1 MHYDAGRSDRQQG
14 SAGGFAVEW
23 VSCGLSCRRD
33 YDRYLS
39 WDRKHKNFFISLA
52 FFVKFMHPEKTGAKN
67 EKKESKKFDCPEI
80 FEIVH
85 QLLKRAM
92 ERISFEDID
101 IYNVLSSMHEGV
113 VIADI
118 TGKVIFF
125 NQTQGRIDDISP
137 ADVIG
142 KQLLDIYQLTPKTSP
157 IMRCLASGDPIINEP
172 MVYRTR
178 LGRVCNILSN
188 AFPLYKSQKL
198 IGAITFSKEY
208 QQLEKV
214 ILSQSASADTVHNKS
229 LNGTRFSFKD
239 IIAADPK
246 MQDAIRIARM
256 SAGSPSPIMISGE
269 TGTGKE
275 LFAQSIHNHSPR
287 RKKPFIPVNCA
298 AIPENLLEGILF
310 GTSRGSFT
318 GAIDKPGLF
327 EQANGGTI
335 FLDELNSMPLTLQVK
350 LLRVI
355 QEKKVRKLGSLK
367 ETDLDVKILSSVGQP
382 PLKII
387 QNGSLRMDL
396 FYRMGVVSILLPPLR
411 ERKGELDMLIQH
423 FISKY
428 NQSLGENVKTI
439 SFRVATL
446 FAGYQWPGNVRE
458 LEHIIEAAMNMVDG
472 AGMIRLAHLP
482 PHIFSFAGRETPA
495 VTTTETDIP
504 RGIGTSLPKTQKT
517 HEQQMI
523 INALTRSRGNA
534 AKAARFLDISPQS
547 FHYKLKKYGI
557 ERKAYMVQTRM

>member
-1 MHYDAGRSDRQQG
+1 
-14 SAGGFAVEW
+14 
-23 VSCGLSCRRD
+23 
-33 YDRYLS
+33 
-39 WDRKHKNFFISLA
+39 
-52 FFVKFMHPEKTGAKN
+52 
-67 EKKESKKFDCPEI
+67 
-80 FEIVH
+80 
-85 QLLKRAM
+85 M
-92 ERISFEDID
+92 ERINFEDID
-101 IYNVLSSMHEGV
+101 IYSVLSSMHEGV

-125 NQTQGRIDDISP
+125 NQTQGRIDDIAP
-137 ADVIG
+137 ADVVG
-142 KQLLDIYQLTPKTSP
+142 KQLLDIYQLTPETSP

-188 AFPLYKSQKL
+188 AFPLYKTGKL

-214 ILSQSASADTVHNKS
+214 ILSQSASADSVYRKS
-229 LNGTRFSFKD
+229 LNGTRFSFTD
-239 IIAADPK
+239 IIAEDPK

-256 SAGSPSPIMISGE
+256 SATSPSPIMISGE

-367 ETDLDVKILSSVGQP
+367 ETNLDVKILSSVGQP

-387 QNGSLRMDL
+387 RNGSLRMDL

-411 ERKGELDMLIQH
+411 ERKGELEMLTQH

-428 NQSLGENVKTI
+428 NLALGENVKTI
-439 SFRVATL
+439 SFRVANL
-446 FAGYQWPGNVRE
+446 FAGYLWPGNVRE

-472 AGMIRLAHLP
+472 TSMIRLAHLP
-482 PHIFSFAGRETPA
+482 PHIFSFAGKETLA
-495 VTTTETDIP
+495 GTTAEIDIP
-504 RGIGTSLPKTQKT
+504 RQIGTSLAKTQKI

-534 AKAARFLDISPQS
+534 AKAARSLDISPQS

-557 ERKAYMVQTRM
+557 ERKAYMVQTPM